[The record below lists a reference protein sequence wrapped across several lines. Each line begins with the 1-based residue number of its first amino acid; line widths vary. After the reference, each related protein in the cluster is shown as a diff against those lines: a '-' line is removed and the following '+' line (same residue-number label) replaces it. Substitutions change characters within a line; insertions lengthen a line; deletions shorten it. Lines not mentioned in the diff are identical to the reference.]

1 MTRLAQF
8 MDISLDSEIIRKIT
22 EQCVFKN
29 MKNNKM
35 SNYSLVPDTILDQN
49 VSKFLRKGK
58 GY

>member
-8 MDISLDSEIIRKIT
+8 MGISLDSEIIKKIT
-22 EQCVFKN
+22 KRCVFKN